1 MTKQNKS
8 RLLEFCCIAVLSFL
22 LLLFFSTSTSPLYS
36 SFGYDSI
43 EYKLA
48 GSAMLDGLVI
58 YRDIFHQKGAAYFFI
73 EAIGELLCRIVGSE
87 RWGTFLLQYVN
98 AILVIFIAKKTAD
111 LFFDKTE
118 KNRKL
123 YAWSIVM
130 SSVFFWMTFFN
141 GGNLVEE
148 FSMLYEFVTVY
159 IAVRYCVYADRQKE
173 NSCTF
178 KPIYGFI
185 LGICFA
191 VTFWSKPTTAVFI
204 GASILV
210 IGIHMLA
217 NKKSSLFWKCIAFGV
232 FGIAVVTV
240 PLLLYYYFNNAL
252 SDMINQC
259 FLFNMNYIESENSD
273 ATSILILL
281 KDIAFVYAFPIL
293 MLLLA
298 FILHFN
304 LLSTLCLVT
313 SVATMAMFLLTSTQY
328 MCYHQVQVPIVF
340 VFLLAFSTLNISK
353 RRVKSFALTGLV
365 VFTMIFSV
373 GMYMRTYLMTDQ
385 NHYWQQVT
393 EKVDNFKIGTE
404 DIFAKDTSNNDIL
417 YVEEN
422 DYKISRYFYYH
433 MKKYPFS
440 ANFCVPF
447 FERCNTSEYLD
458 EFYYDFENAPP
469 KYIVMANDRES
480 LNAAFDEVIKKAEG
494 EYKVVYTDDVYSL
507 YELKN

>member
-1 MTKQNKS
+1 MTRQNKS
-8 RLLEFCCIAVLSFL
+8 RLIECLYIAIVSFL
-22 LLLFFSTSTSPLYS
+22 LLLFFSTSTSPLYN
-36 SFGYDSI
+36 SFGFDSI

-73 EAIGELLCRIVGSE
+73 EAIGELLCRAVGSE
-87 RWGTFLLQYVN
+87 RWGSFLLQYVN
-98 AILVIFIAKKTAD
+98 MILVIFIAKKTAD
-111 LFFDKTE
+111 LFYSSTDK
-118 KNRKL
+118 KSKV

-191 VTFWSKPTTAVFI
+191 VTFWAKPTTAVFI
-204 GASILV
+204 GASVLV

-217 NKKSSLFWKCIAFGV
+217 NKKFSLFWKCVAFGV
-232 FGIAVVTV
+232 LGIAVVTV
-240 PLLLYYYFNNAL
+240 PLLLYYHFNNAL

-259 FLFNMNYIESENSD
+259 FLFNINYIESENSGG
-273 ATSILILL
+273 TSILILL
-281 KDIAFVYAFPIL
+281 KDIAFVYAFPFL
-293 MLLLA
+293 MLLFA
-298 FILHFN
+298 FIMHFN
-304 LLSTLCLVT
+304 LLSMLCFVT
-313 SVATMAMFLLTSTQY
+313 ATATMAMFLLTSTQY
-328 MCYHQVQVPIVF
+328 LCYHQVQVPIVF
-340 VFLLAFSTLNISK
+340 IFLLAFSTLNIPK
-353 RRVKSFALTGLV
+353 RRVKSFALTALV
-365 VFTMIFSV
+365 AFTMIFSV
-373 GMYMRTYLMTDQ
+373 VMYVRTYLITNQ
-385 NHYWQQVT
+385 NQYWQQVT

-404 DIFAKDTSNNDIL
+404 DIFAKDTSNRDIL
-417 YVEEN
+417 YIEDN

-440 ANFCVPF
+440 SNFCVPF

-458 EFYYDFENAPP
+458 AFYYDFENAPP
-469 KYIVMANDRES
+469 KYIVMANDREG
-480 LNAAFDEVIKKAEG
+480 LNDAFDEIIKKAES
-494 EYKVVYTDDVYSL
+494 EYTVVYTDDTYSL